1 MQSFATSLELRQ
13 RLAEY
18 LLRACNALTDERLSD
33 ADALAIARNVAT
45 SVIAEIETVTRSPML
60 PL

>member
-18 LLRACNALTDERLSD
+18 LLRACSALTDEGLSD
-33 ADALAIARNVAT
+33 ADALAITRNVVV
-45 SVIAEIETVTRSPML
+45 SVVADVDTMSDSPML
-60 PL
+60 PR

>member
-18 LLRACNALTDERLSD
+18 LLRACNALTDESLND
-33 ADALAIARNVAT
+33 ADALATAHNVVT
-45 SVIAEIETVTRSPML
+45 SVVAEIDTVTRSPML

>member
-18 LLRACNALTDERLSD
+18 LLRACNALTDEGLSD
-33 ADALAIARNVAT
+33 ADALAITRNVVT
-45 SVIAEIETVTRSPML
+45 SVMAEVDTVSRSPML
-60 PL
+60 LH